1 MEYVLGPLI
10 ALVVSLKYANHQSSK
25 NAARIEAVAAKIE
38 KIEERFD
45 TSDKETLKR
54 VMTTVMP
61 IAKAVNKLNQE
72 VGIRWFY
79 EDK

>member
-10 ALVVSLKYANHQSSK
+10 ALVVSLKYANHQSTK
-25 NAARIEAVAAKIE
+25 NAARIEAAVAQIE
-38 KIEERFD
+38 KIEQRFD

-72 VGIRWFY
+72 VGIR
-79 EDK
+79 